1 MMAGLSEGR
10 MSDGMLTAVVI
21 ANVVLGLM
29 TLGVAVY
36 VFGGGIVNVLRAK
49 KQASQKDSAS

>member
-1 MMAGLSEGR
+1 

-36 VFGGGIVNVLRAK
+36 VFGGGIVNTLRAK
-49 KQASQKDSAS
+49 KQASQKDSSS